1 MFIKIRGGY
10 ILIRTI
16 NNHDGK
22 LCYNYH
28 MIDIKSKDELV
39 EIITPVRLGAYGS
52 GDNSILLNE
61 YIYNLKL
68 SEAFYPALS
77 LLEITL
83 RNRICNAVEKLICK
97 DWLLQELNKQNIL
110 ADKEY
115 QKLLESANKIRKS
128 GKKVTN
134 DRLISEMTLGFWIH
148 LCTKSYRPKLWDK
161 KGFFE
166 AVFPNHTNNGEL
178 RKIAPI
184 QNDLLNILRLRN
196 RIFHHEII
204 INGNKTPEEQYQ
216 LVLNMLHLLSTGME
230 SLLNSISRFETIT
243 KQKP

>member
-1 MFIKIRGGY
+1 MEKVDY
-10 ILIRTI
+10 KNELI
-16 NNHDGK
+16 
-22 LCYNYH
+22 
-28 MIDIKSKDELV
+28 
-39 EIITPVRLGAYGS
+39 EIITPVKLGAYGN
-52 GDNSILLNE
+52 DNNEVLLE
-61 YIYNLKL
+61 KYIYNLKL

-83 RNRICNAVEKLICK
+83 RNRICNAIEKLICK
-97 DWLLQELNKQNIL
+97 DWFLQELNNQNIL

-128 GKKVTN
+128 GKKITN

-166 AVFPNHTNNGEL
+166 AVFPNYSNNGEL

-204 INGNKTPEEQYQ
+204 INGNKTPQEQYQ
-216 LVLNMLHLLSTGME
+216 LVLNMLHMLSTGME
-230 SLLNSISRFETIT
+230 SLLNEISRFNTMT

>member
-1 MFIKIRGGY
+1 MAKVDY
-10 ILIRTI
+10 KNELI
-16 NNHDGK
+16 
-22 LCYNYH
+22 
-28 MIDIKSKDELV
+28 
-39 EIITPVRLGAYGS
+39 EIITLVRLGAYGNDS
-52 GDNSILLNE
+52 NDLLLE
-61 YIYNLKL
+61 KYIYNLKL

-83 RNRICNAVEKLICK
+83 RNRICNAIEKLICK
-97 DWLLQELNKQNIL
+97 DWLIQELDRQYIL

-115 QKLLESANKIRKS
+115 QKLLESENKIKKA

-148 LCTKSYRPKLWDK
+148 LCTKSYKPKLWDK
-161 KGFFE
+161 RGFFE
-166 AVFPNHTNNGEL
+166 SVFPNYTNNGEL

-184 QNDLLNILRLRN
+184 QNDLLAILRLRN

-204 INGNKTPEEQYQ
+204 INGNKTPKQQYQ
-216 LVLNMLHLLSTGME
+216 LVLSMLHLLSSGME
-230 SLLNSISRFETIT
+230 TLLATISRFDTIE

>member
-1 MFIKIRGGY
+1 
-10 ILIRTI
+10 
-16 NNHDGK
+16 
-22 LCYNYH
+22 
-28 MIDIKSKDELV
+28 MIDSKSKDELV
-39 EIITPVRLGAYGS
+39 EIITPVRLGAYGDV
-52 GDNSILLNE
+52 DNSILLNE
-61 YIYNLKL
+61 YVYNLKL

-83 RNRICNAVEKLICK
+83 RNRICNAIEKLICK
-97 DWLLQELNKQNIL
+97 DWLLQELNKQSIL

-128 GKKVTN
+128 GKKITN
-134 DRLISEMTLGFWIH
+134 DRLISEMTLGFWMH
-148 LCTKSYRPKLWDK
+148 LFTKSYRPKLWDK
-161 KGFFE
+161 KGLFE
-166 AVFPNHTNNGEL
+166 AVFPNYSNNGEL

-204 INGNKTPEEQYQ
+204 INGNKTPQEQYQ
-216 LVLNMLHLLSTGME
+216 LVLNILHLLSTGME
-230 SLLNSISRFETIT
+230 SLLNTISRFDTIT

>member
-1 MFIKIRGGY
+1 MK
-10 ILIRTI
+10 
-16 NNHDGK
+16 
-22 LCYNYH
+22 
-28 MIDIKSKDELV
+28 DIKSKDELIEV
-39 EIITPVRLGAYGS
+39 ISSVRLKAYGD

-61 YIYNLKL
+61 YVYNLKL

-83 RNRICNAVEKLICK
+83 RNRICNAIEKLICK
-97 DWLLQELNKQNIL
+97 DWLLQELNNQNIL

-128 GKKVTN
+128 KKKITN

-148 LCTKSYRPKLWDK
+148 LFTKPYRPKLWDK

-166 AVFPNHTNNGEL
+166 TVFPNFSNNGEL

-204 INGNKTPEEQYQ
+204 INGNKTPQEQYQ
-216 LVLNMLHLLSTGME
+216 FVLNMLHLLSTGME
-230 SLLNSISRFETIT
+230 SLLNDISRFATII